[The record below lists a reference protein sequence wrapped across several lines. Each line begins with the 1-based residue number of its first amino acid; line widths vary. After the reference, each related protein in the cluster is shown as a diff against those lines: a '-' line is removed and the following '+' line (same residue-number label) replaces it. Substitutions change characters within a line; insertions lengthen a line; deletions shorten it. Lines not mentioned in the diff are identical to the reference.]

1 MEINEAINEDNEGFT
16 SSLQKPK
23 KPRTEKQKEALRKA
37 QIKRRENIE
46 KRKAEKLQNQQINPS
61 LNGINEDYEEVEEQ
75 NLDCNKVGVPNNLK
89 ETFDRDPEY
98 EAWLK
103 QKALSYNQAPKPKPV
118 IKRKPKKKVVVQEPD
133 DSSSEEEIIYIP
145 KKPKKK
151 KKKKVIRHETSSE
164 EEEEYYEPEPQVYS
178 QPTRQLRYSDV
189 FQF

>member
-23 KPRTEKQKEALRKA
+23 KPRTEAQIEALKKA
-37 QIKRRENIE
+37 QIKRKENIE
-46 KRKAEKLQNQQINPS
+46 KRKTEKLQHQQ
-61 LNGINEDYEEVEEQ
+61 INEDYEEVEEH

-89 ETFDRDPEY
+89 EIFDRDPEY

-118 IKRKPKKKVVVQEPD
+118 IKRKPKKTVVVQEPD

-145 KKPKKK
+145 KKSKKK

-164 EEEEYYEPEPQVYS
+164 EEEEYYEPEPQQVYS
-178 QPTRQLRYSDV
+178 QPNRQLRYSDV